1 MIDVLTAH
9 ISFLLFEAIFCL
21 LSALVYSVSEG
32 PLRIPKSVVLSL
44 NLSCGVMLI
53 CEYLFYVYRGSKTP
67 TDVFIM
73 YLVNA
78 GVYYMIILLLLF
90 YAMLVG
96 VRLFDRF
103 DLKADMP
110 CRKRT
115 IAVCVVVVVGII
127 LITVSQFTGIYYYFD
142 SDNVYQRGPLFWLAA
157 VIPTFGACLVA
168 SVVLQHKER
177 TTLSQRMILLSYV
190 ALPMAGEVLQ
200 SLFYGNSLMNICV
213 GVSVLMVFFENMI
226 HKEKEIYIASRTEAR
241 TGLANEHGYV
251 EWLNSMK
258 GNPELKE
265 YAAVVF
271 DLRKFSEINRIYG
284 IENGNRVLA
293 GFGNIMLGL
302 VEKDEILG
310 RQYGN
315 KFVAI
320 IKKKN
325 LDSCLK
331 VLKGVEVPF
340 TNIIT
345 GQEERVTLSAHI
357 GVYMIDRTDLK
368 GEDILILA
376 SHALGEAKEKD
387 TEDVVWL
394 TQETID
400 AIAEKKKLESDIR
413 AGIAN
418 GEFRPFYQP
427 KVNSKTGKLC
437 GAEALTRWFH
447 NDKIISPGVFIPIME
462 ANDTV
467 CLLDYFILKTVCA
480 DIASWLEE
488 GIDVPV
494 ISVNCSRRNLT
505 DPNLAQH
512 IDQVVQEAGIPKNLI
527 EIEVTESSDEFSIG
541 VLSYF
546 VDALHELGYKVSID
560 DFGSVSSSL
569 TLLREVS
576 FDTLKIDK
584 GFVDNVNDK
593 DIAILTYIVKLAREI
608 RLDTV
613 AEGVE
618 QRTQIEILNDLGVD
632 VIQGYYYD
640 RPLPKEDM
648 TERLKSP
655 NYVTDRSAGDR
666 SATEPSAGVESEERC
681 IVDSER
687 RPGVDYRDF
696 VEKFNRV
703 ACVLS
708 VDLTEEDDNKRYMVV
723 DANEAYKHTVVQ
735 NLEDFV
741 TNVPYTRYIPKAQ
754 NFESLCDDCVRK
766 NRPIHTYFDIEL
778 YNAWMEV
785 FLTPL
790 TSDDP
795 NKGIILFSY
804 EMNPKAEIEKLT
816 DVSSETALH
825 VIKTCLKLRETN
837 DFQKAIDSVVE
848 DIRVQCGAKGCR
860 ILLTDFANRR
870 CSVLSE
876 AKIDDPEIL
885 PMASY
890 LDDDFFSIV
899 ETWPR
904 LINKSNCYIITNEK
918 DMENAAKISPE
929 WVASLKIADVERLV
943 MFPLRSNDETI
954 GYMWA
959 ANFDETKTLM
969 IRETLNLTS
978 FILSA
983 EIANEMNIRKMKI
996 MSSTDLLTGVYNR
1009 NAMNNRISDDLNG
1022 TNTILKPFGVFFIDV
1037 NGLKTVNDTKGHLSG
1052 DNLLKDV
1059 ATTLKDFCGEDAEIY
1074 RVGGDEFMAIATNTS
1089 AEDFA
1094 KLNETLLANC
1104 ERPNRAHFAVGA
1116 CHSDESGG
1124 IIKAMQTAD
1133 ARMYE
1138 VKKAYYDRH
1147 PEYEWHNRPM

>member
-1 MIDVLTAH
+1 MIDVFTAH
-9 ISFLLFEAIFCL
+9 VSFLLFEAIFCL
-21 LSALVYSVSEG
+21 LSAFVYSVSDD
-32 PLRIPKSVVLSL
+32 PLRIRKSVVLSL
-44 NLSCGVMLI
+44 NLACGVMLI

-73 YLVNA
+73 HLVNA
-78 GVYYMIILLLLF
+78 AVYYLIILLLLF

-103 DLKADMP
+103 DLKRDMP
-110 CRKRT
+110 CRKRF
-115 IAVCVVVVVGII
+115 IGVCVIVLVGIV
-127 LITVSQFTGIYYYFD
+127 LITISQFTGIYYYFD
-142 SDNVYQRGPLFWLAA
+142 SDNVYHRGPLFLVAA
-157 VIPTFGACLVA
+157 LIPTFGAILIA
-168 SVVLQHKER
+168 TIVLQHKER
-177 TTLSQRMILLSYV
+177 TTLSQRLVLLSYV

-213 GVSVLMVFFENMI
+213 GVSVLLVFFENMI
-226 HKEKEIYIASRTEAR
+226 HKEKEIYKASRTEAR

-258 GNPELKE
+258 GKPELKE

-271 DLRKFSEINRIYG
+271 DLRKFSEINRLYG
-284 IENGNRVLA
+284 IENGNRILA
-293 GFGNIMLGL
+293 SFGNVMLGM

-315 KFVAI
+315 KFIAI

-325 LDSCLK
+325 LDSCLN

-340 TNIIT
+340 TNIAT
-345 GQEERVTLSAHI
+345 EREECVTLSAHI

-376 SHALGEAKEKD
+376 SHALSEAKEKD
-387 TEDVVWL
+387 TEEVVWL

-400 AIAEKKKLESDIR
+400 AISERKKLESDIR

-447 NDKIISPGVFIPIME
+447 GDRVISPGMFIPIME
-462 ANDTV
+462 ANDTI
-467 CLLDYFILKTVCA
+467 CLLDFCILKMVCD
-480 DIASWLEE
+480 DIAAWLEE
-488 GIDVPV
+488 GVNVPV

-512 IDQVVQEAGIPKNLI
+512 IDQVVQEAGIPKDLI

-541 VLSYF
+541 VLSNF

-584 GFVDNVNDK
+584 GFVDNVNEK
-593 DIAILTYIVKLAREI
+593 DVAILTYIVKLAGEI
-608 RLDTV
+608 DMDTV

-618 QRTQIEILNDLGVD
+618 KKAQIEILNDLGVD

-655 NYVTDRSAGDR
+655 SYASDRSMTQKNG
-666 SATEPSAGVESEERC
+666 TERDVKDPEWRMN
-681 IVDSER
+681 
-687 RPGVDYRDF
+687 VDYKDF

-708 VDLTEEDDNKRYMVV
+708 VDLNEEDDDKRYMVIE
-723 DANEAYKHTVVQ
+723 ANEAYKHTVVQ

-754 NFESLCDDCVRK
+754 NFETLCDDCVRK

-795 NKGIILFSY
+795 NKGIVLFSY

-929 WVASLKIADVERLV
+929 WVASLRIADVERLV

-996 MSSTDLLTGVYNR
+996 MSSTDLLTGVFNR

-1022 TNTILKPFGVFFIDV
+1022 TAPIPKPFGVFFIDV

-1059 ATTLKDFCGEDAEIY
+1059 ATTLKELCGDDAEIY
-1074 RVGGDEFMAIATNTS
+1074 RIGGDEFMAIATNTS
-1089 AEDFA
+1089 AEDFE
-1094 KLNETLLANC
+1094 KLNATLLANC

-1138 VKKAYYDRH
+1138 VKKAYYDKH